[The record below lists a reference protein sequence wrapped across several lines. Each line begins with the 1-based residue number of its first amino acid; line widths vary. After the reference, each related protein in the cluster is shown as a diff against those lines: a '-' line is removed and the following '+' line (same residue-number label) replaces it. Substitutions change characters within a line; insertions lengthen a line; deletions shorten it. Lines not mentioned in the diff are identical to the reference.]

1 MLTALSVLG
10 TSKKYLQ
17 KGADILLKKCAK
29 KNNTRVPHDVL
40 RREAVLDE
48 HAITKRNGGR
58 RISTVLQLGSGEE
71 LNSGGEFDGDIEL
84 SSVEIK
90 TMHSTPLREEGMVET
105 SDAANSA
112 VVIKKMQEEI
122 KEQKK
127 EIKEQKKEIKE
138 QKKEIDSLKE
148 NVALLMKLSTHKN
161 PRVEVKEDHP
171 SSDTAVSSI
180 KDAKNMHKYLHWNKF
195 KKIVKASNS
204 FKSSSSSSR
213 KKYRSKRLSTVI
225 KARRNSVLGKKTTGD
240 NNKEEKKMSSSSNN
254 NNKRRL
260 FRIVEND
267 EDGGA
272 NYFVDIETNEIMWEM
287 PEDGELV

>member
-112 VVIKKMQEEI
+112 VVIKKMQE
-122 KEQKK
+122 
-127 EIKEQKKEIKE
+127 EIKE

>member
-112 VVIKKMQEEI
+112 VVIKKMQE
-122 KEQKK
+122 
-127 EIKEQKKEIKE
+127 EIKE

-272 NYFVDIETNEIMWEM
+272 NYFVDIETNETMWEM

>member
-10 TSKKYLQ
+10 TSKKYIQ

-58 RISTVLQLGSGEE
+58 RISTVLQLGGGEE
-71 LNSGGEFDGDIEL
+71 LSSGGEFDGDIEL

-112 VVIKKMQEEI
+112 VVIKKMQE
-122 KEQKK
+122 
-127 EIKEQKKEIKE
+127 
-138 QKKEIDSLKE
+138 EIDSLKE

>member
-127 EIKEQKKEIKE
+127 EI
-138 QKKEIDSLKE
+138 DSLKE

-195 KKIVKASNS
+195 KKNVKASNS

-240 NNKEEKKMSSSSNN
+240 NYKEEKKMSSSSNN